1 MREFEDKLI
10 DHAVDAYRAA
20 HELQVSIC
28 RVVEDEVVAVE
39 DAQIVSP
46 DATSELSD
54 VLANV
59 SSSPLHFHLR

>member
-1 MREFEDKLI
+1 MCEFEDELV
-10 DHAVDAYRAA
+10 DYAVDAYRAA
-20 HELQVSIC
+20 HELQIGIC

-39 DAQIVSP
+39 DAKIVSP

-59 SSSPLHFHLR
+59 SSSP